1 MSAKPPVFGPTDT
14 IPADENATPL
24 AVAALAITVTR
35 EQLRTALAAG
45 HAEMAGQ
52 PPLDDIDVL
61 DIRREIEGHLAAG
74 AIVAVDDETPNV
86 NSRLTPEYAAEL
98 DAAIDRAYTR
108 PPTPPRIPQDPR
120 YSQGTVT
127 LQTLDQGEVTVPEP
141 AWCVGHDNEI
151 VGHLADLTHNGPAAT
166 AGAVTARYGRIPVLD
181 AVHITHAPHAVQQ
194 REPGPLLS
202 IRLEVD
208 VNVVPEDARHITQAL
223 RISLLRIE
231 RAIADLAHLR
241 GEQR

>member
-1 MSAKPPVFGPTDT
+1 MSAMPPVFGPTEIVGDDQ
-14 IPADENATPL
+14 ADNL
-24 AVAALAITVTR
+24 AVVQIALPLSREQLRAALAI
-35 EQLRTALAAG
+35 G
-45 HAEMAGQ
+45 HAQMGGE
-52 PPLDDIDVL
+52 PPLADMTVL
-61 DIRREIEGHLAAG
+61 GVRREVEGYLGAASIIDLYRE
-74 AIVAVDDETPNV
+74 AAVVAE
-86 NSRLTPEYAAEL
+86 RITPEHTAEL

-108 PPTPPRIPQDPR
+108 PVAFPRIPQDPQ
-120 YSQGTVT
+120 YGQGSVT
-127 LQTLDQGEVTVPEP
+127 LKTLDHGEVTVPEP

-181 AVHITHAPHAVQQ
+181 DVHITQAPHAVQQ
-194 REPGPLLS
+194 REPAPLLS

-208 VNVVPEDARHITQAL
+208 VTVVPEDARHITQAL
-223 RISLLRIE
+223 RVSIARIG